1 MPMEL
6 QMDLLKMGFAVPLK
20 IFTIVTLK
28 YKTKNPPAQ
37 VDKKAT
43 GNLAAGELCANRIWP
58 RPFGN
63 WSLGLQQSFAID
75 SRRITATVV
84 LNPGTIRSL

>member
-1 MPMEL
+1 MSMEL
-6 QMDLLKMGFAVPLK
+6 QMALLKMGFAVPLK

-43 GNLAAGELCANRIWP
+43 GNLTARELCANRFWHR
-58 RPFGN
+58 RPALVHGP
-63 WSLGLQQSFAID
+63 LEL
-75 SRRITATVV
+75 
-84 LNPGTIRSL
+84 